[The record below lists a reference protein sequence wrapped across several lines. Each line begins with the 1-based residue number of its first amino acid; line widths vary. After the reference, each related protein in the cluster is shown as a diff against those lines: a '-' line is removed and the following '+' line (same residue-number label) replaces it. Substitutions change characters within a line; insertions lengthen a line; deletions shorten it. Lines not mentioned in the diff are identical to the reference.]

1 MGDLDLDSLIKE
13 IESSAASSVSELEE
27 YRIQYLGK
35 KGKVKELFSK
45 LKEADTDARKAL
57 GAKINEVKNRAEAKF
72 ESLKAAITSEKTSSD
87 VDMDLTRPGVPLP
100 LGTRHPISIIRKKM
114 TEIFERIGFTVSE
127 GPEIETDWNNFTAL
141 NMPEDHPARDMQD
154 TFFIQTDPDI
164 LLRTHTSPQQIRVM
178 ESTKPPIRIICPGR
192 VYRNETISARAHCIF
207 HQIEGLYI
215 DENVSFADLR
225 QTLYYFAKEMFGE
238 DTEIRF
244 RPSYF
249 PFTEPSAEMDISCL
263 ICKGN
268 GCPVCKHSG
277 WVEILGCGM
286 VDPAV
291 LDNCNID
298 SSKYTGYAFGLGIER
313 PAMLKYRIDDIR
325 LFFENDM
332 RFLEQFQ
339 SAQTLGY

>member
-1 MGDLDLDSLIKE
+1 MADLNLENLIQE
-13 IESSAASSVSELEE
+13 IEESSASNHSELEQ
-27 YRIQYLGK
+27 YRIEYLGK
-35 KGKVKELFSK
+35 KGKVKALFAK
-45 LKEADTDARKAL
+45 LKEVDEGARKAL
-57 GAKINEVKNRAEAKF
+57 GAKINEVKNKAEAKL
-72 ESLKAAITSEKTSSD
+72 ESLKASISSEKKSGGPEQ
-87 VDMDLTRPGVPLP
+87 DLSLPGVPLA
-100 LGTRHPISIIRKKM
+100 LGTRHPISIVRNTM
-114 TEIFERIGFTVSE
+114 TQIFQRIGFTVSE

-178 ESTKPPIRIICPGR
+178 ESTEPPIRIICPGR
-192 VYRNETISARAHCIF
+192 VYRNETISARSHCIF
-207 HQIEGLYI
+207 HQIEGLYV

-238 DTEIRF
+238 DTQIRF

-263 ICKGN
+263 ICKGD

-291 LDNCNID
+291 LENCNID
-298 SSKYTGYAFGLGIER
+298 SEKYTGYAFGLGIER

-339 SAQTLGY
+339 SAI

>member
-1 MGDLDLDSLIKE
+1 MSDRELEDLIQE
-13 IESSAASSVSELEE
+13 IEGATASTTSEVEQF
-27 YRIQYLGK
+27 RIQYLSK
-35 KGKVKELFSK
+35 KGKIKALFSL
-45 LKEADTDARKAL
+45 LKEADANARKKL
-57 GAKINEVKNRAEAKF
+57 GARLNEVKIKAEAKF
-72 ESLKAAITSEKTSSD
+72 ETLKGSISPGKVEEGQDS
-87 VDMDLTRPGVPLP
+87 DLTLPGTVSQ
-100 LGTRHPISIIRKKM
+100 LGSRHPISIVRNQM
-114 TEIFERIGFTVSE
+114 SQIFERIGFTVSE

-141 NMPEDHPARDMQD
+141 NIPEDHPARDMQD

-178 ESTKPPIRIICPGR
+178 ESSEPPIRIICPGR

-207 HQIEGLYI
+207 HQIEGLYV

-238 DTEIRF
+238 DTQIRF

-263 ICKGN
+263 ICKGK

-291 LDNCNID
+291 LENCNID
-298 SSKYTGYAFGLGIER
+298 SEKYTGYAFGLGIER

-325 LFFENDM
+325 LFFENDV

-339 SAQTLGY
+339 SAI

>member
-1 MGDLDLDSLIKE
+1 MDDLGLEQLLEE
-13 IESSAASSVSELEE
+13 IEQSTASSSTELEQ
-27 YRIQYLGK
+27 YRIRYLGK
-35 KGKVKELFSK
+35 KGRVKELFSQ
-45 LKEADTDARKAL
+45 LRNADTGVRQAL
-57 GAKINEVKNRAEAKF
+57 GAKLNHIKHRAEEKF
-72 ESLKAAITSEKTSSD
+72 ESLKLKLSSD
-87 VDMDLTRPGVPLP
+87 KPEDEQEADLSRPGVPLP
-100 LGTRHPISIIRKKM
+100 LGSRHPISIVRNQMVK
-114 TEIFERIGFTVSE
+114 IFEHLGFAVSE

-141 NMPEDHPARDMQD
+141 NIPEDHPARDMQD
-154 TFFIQTDPDI
+154 TFFLQTDPDI

-178 ESTKPPIRIICPGR
+178 ENSTPPIRIICPGR

-207 HQIEGLYI
+207 HQVEGLYI
-215 DENVSFADLR
+215 DEKVSFVDLK
-225 QTLYYFAKEMFGE
+225 QTLYYFAREMFGV
-238 DTEIRF
+238 DIKTRF

-263 ICKGN
+263 ICKGK

-286 VDPAV
+286 VDPSV
-291 LDNCNID
+291 LENCNID

-313 PAMLKYRIDDIR
+313 PAMLKYQIADIR

-339 SAQTLGY
+339 SAL

>member
-1 MGDLDLDSLIKE
+1 MNDLDLEQLIKE
-13 IESSAASSVSELEE
+13 IEQSTASSITELER

-35 KGKVKELFSK
+35 KGKVKELFSR
-45 LKEADTDARKAL
+45 LRDADAGVRKTL
-57 GAKINEVKNRAEAKF
+57 GAKLNHIKYKAEAKF
-72 ESLKAAITSEKTSSD
+72 ESLKSKLSSKKSGEENE
-87 VDMDLTRPGVPLP
+87 MDLSRPGVPLQ
-100 LGTRHPISIIRKKM
+100 LGTRHPISIVRNQM
-114 TEIFERIGFTVSE
+114 THIFEHIGFTVSE

-141 NMPEDHPARDMQD
+141 NIPEDHPARDMQD
-154 TFFIQTDPDI
+154 TFFLQTDPDI
-164 LLRTHTSPQQIRVM
+164 LLRTHTSPQQIKVM
-178 ESTKPPIRIICPGR
+178 ESTDPPIRIICPGR

-215 DENVSFADLR
+215 DESVSFADLK

-238 DTEIRF
+238 DTKTRF

-249 PFTEPSAEMDISCL
+249 PFTEPSAEMDVSCL
-263 ICKGN
+263 ICKGH

-291 LDNCNID
+291 LENCNID
-298 SSKYTGYAFGLGIER
+298 SEKYTGYAFGLGIER
-313 PAMLKYRIDDIR
+313 PAMLKYQIDDIR

-339 SAQTLGY
+339 SAL